1 MGKQHFKLTAVEQ
14 LNITYQGNVPL
25 EKRLRK
31 ALFIL
36 TLHSKLYAD
45 KKGVIE
51 LSDYDFMLI
60 NKGAIKENI
69 KEDLSSSSLANVEV
83 RMRDLEQ
90 LGKLVIVEHSGGDY
104 KKPNKYRLL
113 NNAEANSRIKELTVC
128 SDSDVSLSRVI
139 EIIRANTNGSSAY
152 RKRTCSCFR

>member
-60 NKGAIKENI
+60 NKGDI

-128 SDSDVSLSRVI
+128 SDRGPVI
-139 EIIRANTNGSSAY
+139 KMRIYNVKQRMFPNIALVTFFNSINESHD
-152 RKRTCSCFR
+152 